1 MLRNVDLKH
10 YMIPHPAKVLADDNL
25 VSAMDV
31 IMDRQISGVCVVD
44 DRDRLVG
51 ILSELDCLR
60 GILSATYNGTSVG
73 KVKEFMT
80 TDDLI
85 TAGPNDAIVD
95 VAQDMLSKKIR
106 RRPVIDDEGRLLGQ
120 ITIRQILR
128 AVKGFQARQPARD

>member
-1 MLRNVDLKH
+1 MLRNVDLYH
-10 YMIPHPAKVLADDNL
+10 FMIPHPAKVTAEDNL
-25 VSAMDV
+25 MTAMEI

-44 DRDRLVG
+44 ERDRLVG

-60 GILSATYNGTSVG
+60 GILSATYNGSTVG

-80 TDDLI
+80 NEDLI

-95 VAQDMLSKKIR
+95 IAQDMLGKKIR
-106 RRPVIDDEGRLLGQ
+106 RRPVVDDEGRLLGQ

-128 AVKGFQARQPARD
+128 AVKGFQERKPARD